1 MKNRKL
7 YIIILLACIV
17 VSFLLGWKCA
27 LRRNNLNTTP
37 QTIVETVVQYDTTKI
52 ESVVY
57 TPIPYKEVE
66 YINQIDT
73 VFLSQEVDTLGIL
86 QEFMTT
92 YYYADTIKNDTS
104 AFIAIYDEVLYNR
117 IWRRNWEFIN
127 RRPTHIQTT
136 INQYPT
142 ARTWNIGV
150 GGVVSGNS
158 SMLDYGIGVH
168 VRNKRINYMVNYII
182 SDKSIQGGIYYDFLR

>member
-1 MKNRKL
+1 MKNNTIR
-7 YIIILLACIV
+7 IIV
-17 VSFLLGWKCA
+17 VLTCIIGSFFLGWKCA
-27 LRRNNLNTTP
+27 LRKSIINTTP

-52 ESVVY
+52 ESVIY

-117 IWRRNWEFIN
+117 IWKRNWEFIN

-158 SMLDYGIGVH
+158 SMLDYGVGVH
-168 VRNKRINYMVNYII
+168 VRNKRINYTVNYII

>member
-1 MKNRKL
+1 MKNNTIR
-7 YIIILLACIV
+7 IIV
-17 VSFLLGWKCA
+17 VLTCIIGSFFLGWKCA
-27 LRRNNLNTTP
+27 LRKSIINTTP

-52 ESVVY
+52 ESVIY
-57 TPIPYKEVE
+57 TPIPYKEIE

-117 IWRRNWEFIN
+117 IWKRNWEFIN

-142 ARTWNIGV
+142 ARTWNISV

-158 SMLDYGIGVH
+158 SMLDYGVGVH
-168 VRNKRINYMVNYII
+168 VRNKRINYTVNYII
-182 SDKSIQGGIYYDFLR
+182 SNKSIQGGIYYDFLR

>member
-1 MKNRKL
+1 MKNNTIR
-7 YIIILLACIV
+7 IIV
-17 VSFLLGWKCA
+17 VLTCIIGSFFLGWKCA
-27 LRRNNLNTTP
+27 LRKSIINTTP
-37 QTIVETVVQYDTTKI
+37 QTIVETVVQYDTSKI
-52 ESVVY
+52 ESVIY

-117 IWRRNWEFIN
+117 IWKRNWEFIN

-142 ARTWNIGV
+142 ARTWNISV

-158 SMLDYGIGVH
+158 SMLDYGVGVH
-168 VRNKRINYMVNYII
+168 VRNKRINYTVNYII
-182 SDKSIQGGIYYDFLR
+182 SNKSIQGGIYYDFLR

>member
-1 MKNRKL
+1 MKNNTIR
-7 YIIILLACIV
+7 IIV
-17 VSFLLGWKCA
+17 VLTCIIGSFFLGRKCA
-27 LRRNNLNTTP
+27 LRKSIINTTP

>member
-1 MKNRKL
+1 MKNKTL
-7 YIIILLACIV
+7 YIIIVLVCIV
-17 VSFLLGWKCA
+17 SSFLLGWKCA
-27 LRRNNLNTTP
+27 LRKGNLNTTP

-52 ESVVY
+52 ESVIY
-57 TPIPYKEVE
+57 SPIPYKEIE
-66 YINQIDT
+66 YVNQTDT
-73 VFLSQEVDTLGIL
+73 IFLLQDVDTLEIL
-86 QEFMTT
+86 HEFITT